1 MLGKARVMT
10 PDGVRELAF
19 YADNRDL
26 AADWLSGVIGQDE
39 EIIYRDAICVVVDD
53 FTDEDGILYTELMV
67 VGSGAIFMPNVEQ
80 MAGAGGA
87 GGSYHVEFTMG

>member
-10 PDGVRELAF
+10 PEGVRELAF
-19 YADNRDL
+19 YVDNMDL
-26 AADWLSGVIGQDE
+26 AADWLSGVIVLDE

-53 FTDEDGILYTELMV
+53 FTNEDGILYTELLV
-67 VGSGAIFMPNVEQ
+67 VGSGAIFMP

-87 GGSYHVEFTMG
+87 GPGGGFQHVEFTMG